1 MVKDIVKDKPT
12 IKCIK
17 RIYEVSSGNRVTRIA
32 SSKVIVGDVL
42 EAILRED
49 YELGKFVENFEI
61 LGTSII
67 SVVPIAESLPHI
79 REEKDKEKE
88 TEKEKEKDKHP
99 VFAKLPNI
107 KQRHWMILHDMP
119 DDKCFSQLDWQ
130 KYLSDKGY
138 DFRQIKN
145 SSATD
150 FKGLVDLGNLQ
161 KVDIGKYKIV
171 DKGVYKDNKEFLESM
186 SKLKKGEN
194 LVLA

>member
-1 MVKDIVKDKPT
+1 MVKDVVKDKPT

-32 SSKVIVGDVL
+32 SSKVIMGDVL
-42 EAILRED
+42 EALLRED
-49 YELGKFVENFEI
+49 YELGRFVENFEV

-67 SVVPIAESLPHI
+67 SVVPIVESLPHI
-79 REEKDKEKE
+79 KE
-88 TEKEKEKDKHP
+88 EKEKEQDKEKHP

-130 KYLSDKGY
+130 KYLSGKGY
-138 DFRQIKN
+138 DFRQVKN

-150 FKGLVDLGNLQ
+150 FRGLVGLGNLQ
-161 KVDIGKYKIV
+161 KVDMGKYKIV
-171 DKGVYKDNKEFLESM
+171 DKEVYKDNKEFLESM
-186 SKLKKGEN
+186 NKLKKGEN